1 MGQNS
6 IELTDAN
13 FEEVVLKSDKPVLV
27 DFWAEWCGPC
37 LMIGPS
43 IEELAGEVSGKAVVG
58 KLNVDNNPQ
67 VSNSFG
73 IRSIPTLLVFKNGQV
88 VDKHVGAAP
97 KQTLMAKLMN
107 HVTAE

>member
-43 IEELAGEVSGKAVVG
+43 IEEIAGEVSGKAVVG

-67 VSNSFG
+67 VSSTFG

-88 VDKHVGAAP
+88 VDKHVGAAA
-97 KQTLMAKLMN
+97 KNALMAKLMN
-107 HVTAE
+107 HVTSE